1 MTTTKE
7 SLAKEHKKINNRVTI
22 ALDGSTYN
30 LMKELKNNSTHSQS
44 EIFRKALK
52 FYYKY
57 KKIINNKPGITKKV
71 DTYLELLSNGE
82 HIILDIDHYLA
93 FLKFIENSPDKEEF
107 YANNKSIGKSHA
119 EEFAN
124 RFEVNTIERVVERL
138 ETCNFFKI
146 VKNSTSRYTLLLG
159 SDIQKNF
166 IKMFLEEVLN
176 GMGFSVEIRE
186 GFSKL
191 KIILNNI
198 SY

>member
-1 MTTTKE
+1 MNILE
-7 SLAKEHKKINNRVTI
+7 ELEHEKINNRVTI
-22 ALDGSTYN
+22 ALDDSTYK
-30 LMKELKNNSTHSQS
+30 LLKEIKNSSANSQS

-57 KKIINNKPGITKKV
+57 KKVINGKPGVTKKV

-93 FLKFIENSPDKEEF
+93 FLKFIENSPDKENF
-107 YANNKSIGKSHA
+107 YANNVKIGKSHA
-119 EEFAN
+119 EEFSN
-124 RFEVNTIERVVERL
+124 RFEVNTIEKVVERL
-138 ETCNFFKI
+138 EACNFFKI
-146 VKNSTSRYTLLLG
+146 VKDSSSRYTLLLG

-176 GMGFSVEIRE
+176 GMGFSAEIRE

-191 KIILNNI
+191 KIILNNM

>member
-1 MTTTKE
+1 MTTTSK
-7 SLAKEHKKINNRVTI
+7 SLAKEHEKINNRVTI

-57 KKIINNKPGITKKV
+57 KKIINNKPEVTKKV

>member
-7 SLAKEHKKINNRVTI
+7 SLAKEHEKINNRVTI

-57 KKIINNKPGITKKV
+57 KKIINNKPEVTKKV

-93 FLKFIENSPDKEEF
+93 FLKFIENSPNKEEF

>member
-1 MTTTKE
+1 MIILEKLE
-7 SLAKEHKKINNRVTI
+7 QEKISNRVTI
-22 ALDGSTYN
+22 ALDDTTYKI
-30 LMKELKNNSTHSQS
+30 LKEMKNNSAHSQS

-52 FYYKY
+52 FYHKY
-57 KKIINNKPGITKKV
+57 KRVINGKPGVSKKV

-93 FLKFIENSPDKEEF
+93 FLKFIENSPEKEKF
-107 YANNKSIGKSHA
+107 YVNNVKIGKSHA
-119 EEFAN
+119 EEFSN
-124 RFEVNTIERVVERL
+124 RFEVNTIEKVVERL
-138 ETCNFFKI
+138 EACNFFKI
-146 VKNSTSRYTLLLG
+146 VKDSSSRYTLLLG

-176 GMGFSVEIRE
+176 GMGFSAEIRE